1 MENSDPGWKNSD
13 PVWKNSDPGW
23 KKVESEIRGWKK
35 VGSWIRDNHPGSAT
49 LICAV
54 QVVLSMKRRA
64 TMAPLVSRV
73 WKWFEISS
81 GKWCP
86 YGPQQ
91 NKAIDQAFWAGE
103 QSLKITSGRRKYN
116 IQVSHHVFSQRER
129 RIRMFLGLLD
139 PDPLVRGTDPDP
151 DPSII
156 KQK

>member
-1 MENSDPGWKNSD
+1 MEK
-13 PVWKNSDPGW
+13 
-23 KKVESEIRGWKK
+23 IRIRNPGWKK
-35 VGSWIRDNHPGSAT
+35 VGSGIRDKHPGSAT

-103 QSLKITSGRRKYN
+103 PSLKITSGRRKYN
-116 IQVSHHVFSQRER
+116 IQVSHRVFSQRER
-129 RIRMFLGLLD
+129 WIRMFLGLLNT
-139 PDPLVRGTDPDP
+139 DPLVRVTDPAP
-151 DPSII
+151 DPAII

>member
-1 MENSDPGWKNSD
+1 
-13 PVWKNSDPGW
+13 V
-23 KKVESEIRGWKK
+23 R
-35 VGSWIRDNHPGSAT
+35 
-49 LICAV
+49 

-116 IQVSHHVFSQRER
+116 IQVSHKVFSQVA
-129 RIRMFLGLLD
+129 D
-139 PDPLVRGTDPDP
+139 PDP
-151 DPSII
+151 
-156 KQK
+156 

>member
-1 MENSDPGWKNSD
+1 M
-13 PVWKNSDPGW
+13 
-23 KKVESEIRGWKK
+23 
-35 VGSWIRDNHPGSAT
+35 
-49 LICAV
+49 CAV

-116 IQVSHHVFSQRER
+116 IQVSHPCFLTCCGSGSEGSVSFWASWIQ
-129 RIRMFLGLLD
+129 IR
-139 PDPLVRGTDPDP
+139 
-151 DPSII
+151 
-156 KQK
+156 